1 MTLNVKL
8 SLAICLGFIVSM
20 TWLLGQV
27 SRPVETIPSPL
38 VARATTWGDWIIPP
52 MVDERPEEAVYAA
65 ADGTAEPSFAH
76 PSARERSAQA
86 AHAAAPP
93 SEAKPNPF
101 AADESETSLPPV
113 VATAT
118 PPANTSP
125 ALAAEPES
133 QAPAEPRPPT
143 AVLAARSTASQPQST
158 EYVIESG
165 DTLIAIAEEFFD
177 TAGDDEVALILAA
190 NPHLGGDPDRIH
202 AGQTIEIPVPSRP
215 LARSSAGDDAAGGR
229 VATAAAM
236 EAPREEDSGPHYY
249 TVRKND
255 SLSRIA
261 RRLLGDESRWKEIK
275 RLNGIEQSGRIYPGM
290 VIKLPEAPVFAGG
303 PNMRT

>member
-65 ADGTAEPSFAH
+65 DDRSAEPSFAH

-86 AHAAAPP
+86 ALAAAPP
-93 SEAKPNPF
+93 PNTNR
-101 AADESETSLPPV
+101 AAPTPADSDTPLPPV
-113 VATAT
+113 VASAT
-118 PPANTSP
+118 PSATTPAAVT
-125 ALAAEPES
+125 AAPEPP
-133 QAPAEPRPPT
+133 APAEPQPAT
-143 AVLAARSTASQPQST
+143 AVLAARATASQPQST

-229 VATAAAM
+229 VATAAAV

>member
-38 VARATTWGDWIIPP
+38 VARATAWGDWIIPP
-52 MVDERPEEAVYAA
+52 MVDERPAEVFYASDDA
-65 ADGTAEPSFAH
+65 LAEPSFAH
-76 PSARERSAQA
+76 PSARERSAQVALA
-86 AHAAAPP
+86 ATPPPDTSRAARAAAQ
-93 SEAKPNPF
+93 S
-101 AADESETSLPPV
+101 TTTLPPV
-113 VATAT
+113 VASAT
-118 PPANTSP
+118 PPATTP
-125 ALAAEPES
+125 TAATTEPEPP
-133 QAPAEPRPPT
+133 APAEPLPAP
-143 AVLAARSTASQPQST
+143 AVLAARSSAPQT
-158 EYVIESG
+158 TDYVIQSG
-165 DTLIAIAEEFFD
+165 DTLIAIAGEFFD
-177 TAGDDEVALILAA
+177 TTASDDEVALILAA

-215 LARSSAGDDAAGGR
+215 LARSSARDDSAGGR
-229 VATAAAM
+229 VATAAAV

-275 RLNGIEQSGRIYPGM
+275 RLNGIEQSSRIYPGM